1 MRRLAGLPAVVFA
14 GDRRV
19 WRAASLLAIPLVLL
33 AVFYC
38 VKPRDYFTG
47 TNAVEADSYVAET
60 APGQLLCVPGLQL
73 PAETARIRL
82 QVIAATSARP
92 ALRMRLRTA
101 GQTIERELAATTVG
115 PSRVSAAVFSVP
127 AVHSARAASLCVR
140 ASGVVNW
147 GGTPLVVPPAP
158 APPTLNGK
166 AIAARVA
173 VWYLPRAGA
182 RRSYLSRIG
191 KILTRAS
198 LFRPG
203 PVGPWLYVLILFVLL
218 PALAIAAVRCLALA
232 ASGDGP
238 RRPLA
243 WLFAIAALNFCCWAL
258 ITPAFQAPDEIDHFA
273 YTQSLVERGK
283 APARDAG
290 SPLPRWSSSENLA
303 LEDSGFLTDH
313 QVGDTRAPWT
323 IGQQRRYEAQ
333 VHELHPRGSDG
344 GGNETAA
351 THGPIYYA
359 ALAPGYFLASASPF
373 SQLTLMRLTSALIGA
388 LAVVFAYLLA
398 RELAPGRRWLA
409 VLAALIVA
417 YEPMYGFIS
426 GAVNNDVGVNAGA
439 ACLEWLL
446 IRMLRRG
453 VTVRWGI
460 LTGVVLL
467 LLPIIKGTA
476 YSLYPVAALTV
487 LLALWRHHRRANV
500 PGWTGFA
507 VAVVVFEVLSKT
519 IAGLGQAAGGNTPG
533 LGSTAG
539 ATGGAAEHPLGF
551 LAYLWEVF
559 LPRLS
564 FMAPHFENTSIPAF
578 TIFIERGWGAFG
590 WYDVFFPRWLFI
602 VILIA
607 MLAVPVLGVVALVRE
622 RPFVRRR
629 LFELAILVLMPIVV
643 VVGFEAAF
651 YTPAVRPAIAEF
663 GRYAFPAIAPLAV
676 IAVASLQAFGRRGA
690 LLIGAGVLV
699 AMIALSYA
707 GQLTTLT
714 GFYA

>member
-1 MRRLAGLPAVVFA
+1 VRRLRGLPAAVFA

-19 WRAASLLAIPLVLL
+19 WLAALTVAIPLLLLL
-33 AVFYC
+33 AFYC
-38 VKPRDYFTG
+38 VKPRDYYTG
-47 TNAVEADSYVAET
+47 TNSVEADSYVAE
-60 APGQLLCVPGLQL
+60 ASRGQSLCVPGLQL
-73 PAETARIRL
+73 PADTARIRL
-82 QVIAATSARP
+82 QVISQTTVRP
-92 ALRMRLRTA
+92 ALRMRLQTGGRTIDRA
-101 GQTIERELAATTVG
+101 LASTTVE
-115 PSRVSAAVFSVP
+115 PSRVSAAVFTVP
-127 AVHSARAASLCVR
+127 QLHRAQAASLCVQ
-140 ASGVVNW
+140 AGGVVNW
-147 GGTPLVVPPAP
+147 GGTPLVVPPSP

-166 AIAARVA
+166 ALAARVA

-182 RRSYLSRIG
+182 QRSYLSRIG
-191 KILTRAS
+191 KVLARAS

-203 PVGPWLYVLILFVLL
+203 LVGPWLYVLIFFVLL

-232 ASGDGP
+232 VAGRGP
-238 RRPLA
+238 RAPLA
-243 WLFAIAALNFCCWAL
+243 WLFVLAALNFASWAV

-303 LEDSGFLTDH
+303 LEDSSFLTDH

-323 IGQQRRYEAQ
+323 IGQQRFYEAQ
-333 VHELHPRGSDG
+333 VHKLRPRGSDG

-388 LAVVFAYLLA
+388 LTVIFTYLLA
-398 RELAPGRRWLA
+398 SELAPGRRWIA

-426 GAVNNDVGVNAGA
+426 GAVNNDVGVDAGA

-453 VTVRWGI
+453 VNVRWGI
-460 LTGVVLL
+460 LTGLVLL
-467 LLPIIKGTA
+467 LLPIVKGTA
-476 YSLYPVAALTV
+476 YSLYPVAAITV
-487 LLALWRHHRRANV
+487 IFALWRRHRRADLL
-500 PGWTGFA
+500 GWAGFA
-507 VAVVVFEVLSKT
+507 GAVVVFEALSKT
-519 IAGLGQAAGGNTPG
+519 IAGLGQSAGSNTPG

-578 TIFIERGWGAFG
+578 TIFVERGWGAFG

-622 RPFVRRR
+622 RQFVHRR
-629 LFELAILVLMPIVV
+629 LLEAVILVLMPIAV

-651 YTPAVRPAIAEF
+651 YTPSPRPAIAEF

-690 LLIGAGVLV
+690 LLAGAGVLV

-707 GQLTTLT
+707 GQLTTLA